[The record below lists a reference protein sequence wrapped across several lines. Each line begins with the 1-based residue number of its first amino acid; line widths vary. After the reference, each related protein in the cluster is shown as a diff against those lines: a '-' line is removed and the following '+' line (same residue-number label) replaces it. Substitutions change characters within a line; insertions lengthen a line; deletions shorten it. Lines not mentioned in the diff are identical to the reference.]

1 MHLFD
6 ILQYSIFYFLFKISV
21 RAERSR
27 SWRKRE
33 QKTAM
38 FYYFNK
44 FEYHSPNIEQQCSYS
59 ARKKSFFYYE
69 KSETFFLKKE
79 EQPKPPSKQTSKK
92 KCFFNCDEL
101 VLKLHLWCIHS
112 NNVLFLFLRK
122 SYLERGKI

>member
-6 ILQYSIFYFLFKISV
+6 ILQYSIFYILFKISV

-44 FEYHSPNIEQQCSYS
+44 FEYHSPNIKQQCSYS
-59 ARKKSFFYYE
+59 ARKNLFFYYE
-69 KSETFFLKKE
+69 KSETFFFWRKRNN
-79 EQPKPPSKQTSKK
+79 QNRQASKLRTKNAFSIVMNWYL
-92 KCFFNCDEL
+92 NCICG
-101 VLKLHLWCIHS
+101 VSIRIMC
-112 NNVLFLFLRK
+112 LFSRK